1 MNIRTLTTLAIL
13 IALSAVGA
21 FIKIPSP
28 TGTVALDSLPG
39 YFAALYLSP
48 GLGALVAAL
57 GHLLSAATAGFP
69 LTLPLH
75 LLVALEMAIFAAVFG
90 VLGKRNVI
98 VGIVVATLLNGVIAP
113 LSFAIM
119 PKFGMAFFTA
129 MVVPLLVASFVN
141 ILLAGLTARALRGKT
156 ER

>member
-1 MNIRTLTTLAIL
+1 MKVKTLTMTAIL

-48 GLGALVAAL
+48 GIGAVVAAL

-75 LLVALEMAIFAAVFG
+75 LLVALEMAIFAAIFG
-90 VLGKRNVI
+90 ILGKKNIPFAVI
-98 VGIVVATLLNGVIAP
+98 VATILNGVIAP
-113 LSFAIM
+113 LSFAVL
-119 PKFGMAFFTA
+119 PKFGMAFFYS
-129 MVVPLLVASFVN
+129 MVVPLLFASFIN
-141 ILLAGLTARALRGKT
+141 IFLAGLVAGAIQRRMGK
-156 ER
+156 

>member
-1 MNIRTLTTLAIL
+1 
-13 IALSAVGA
+13 
-21 FIKIPSP
+21 
-28 TGTVALDSLPG
+28 
-39 YFAALYLSP
+39 
-48 GLGALVAAL
+48 LGALVAAL
-57 GHLLSAATAGFP
+57 GHLVSAATAGFP